1 MTISSKYLIVGG
13 GMTADAAVRGIRE
26 LDASGKIIMLSDE
39 HYPPYDR
46 PPLSKKM
53 WSGKPLDSIFRKAE
67 QNDVELRLETRATS
81 GDPVDQT
88 ITDHFGNQYAYE
100 KLLLATGGFPRRL
113 PFSDDGVIYFRTL
126 EDYQQLRALAVSGAR
141 IVVIGA
147 GFIGSEIAAA
157 LAMNGCAV
165 SMVFPGSGIGSHI
178 YPPGLSGFLDSYFQ
192 EKGVTLLPREAAAAI
207 EPTGREFAVRTRSGK
222 ELPCDCTIAGIGIE
236 PDVGLAKS
244 LGLAVDN
251 GIVVDD
257 YLRTSHPNIYAAGDV
272 ANFYSPAFG
281 IRRRVEHEDNA
292 NTMGAAAGRN
302 MAGLEEKYR
311 HLPYFYTDLF
321 DLGYEAV
328 GELASDMEIVEDWTE
343 QYRKGVLY
351 YLREEKVR
359 GVLLWNTWGQVDVA
373 RQLIGA
379 GEAAGAPSLKGRIAG

>member
-1 MTISSKYLIVGG
+1 MTIFSKYLIVGG

-26 LDASGKIIMLSDE
+26 LDATGKIIVLSDE

-53 WSGKPLDSIFRKAE
+53 WTGKPLDSIFRKTE
-67 QNDVELRLETRATS
+67 ENGVELRLETRATC
-81 GDPVDQT
+81 GDPVDRT
-88 ITDHFGNQYAYE
+88 ITDHFGNQYVYE

-126 EDYQQLRALAVSGAR
+126 DDYQQVRALVGRNAR
-141 IVVIGA
+141 VVVIGA

-178 YPPGLSGFLDSYFQ
+178 YPSGLSGFLDTYFQ

-207 EPTGREFAVRTRSGK
+207 ERAGQEFAVRTRSGK
-222 ELPCDCTIAGIGIE
+222 ELLCDCTIAGIGIE
-236 PDVGLAKS
+236 PDVALAKS

-257 YLRTSHPNIYAAGDV
+257 YLRTTHLNIYAAGDV
-272 ANFYSPAFG
+272 ANFYSPALG
-281 IRRRVEHEDNA
+281 VRRRVEHEDNA
-292 NTMGAAAGRN
+292 NIMGAAAGRK
-302 MAGLEEKYR
+302 MAGAEGKYR

-328 GELASDMEIVEDWTE
+328 GELASDMEIVEDWAE
-343 QYRKGVLY
+343 PYRKGVLY
-351 YLREEKVR
+351 YLRESKVR

-373 RQLIGA
+373 RQLIRT
-379 GEAAGAPSLKGRIAG
+379 GELQAEQSLKGRIAA